1 MYSKIFKTNATK
13 KPLANIFRYASTEII
28 DFNTPVIY
36 KGCEYGTSALPNEF
50 VNLSVLNWV
59 NVVVSKNRYEIKP
72 TIDKPN
78 NILKNIVSSI
88 FSTV

>member
-1 MYSKIFKTNATK
+1 MLP

-50 VNLSVLNWV
+50 VNLSVLN
-59 NVVVSKNRYEIKP
+59 
-72 TIDKPN
+72 
-78 NILKNIVSSI
+78 
-88 FSTV
+88 